1 VVARAWN
8 LLLAAAE
15 NVARNGAGYA
25 VAAAPLFLALT
36 LLLCGVAISE
46 GVKAQAHASV
56 LAGANLYCTWDMFGR
71 DAALPAEKVDALAK
85 IDGVV
90 EAVPRVVGRIRL
102 GEEQALVVGVP
113 FARLAGRALPLR
125 GALPKS
131 GAEVL
136 IGCELAR
143 AVGLAPGM
151 HVGLESDSIRLFT
164 VSGVLDGTAALWS
177 AKAIVIDLEEAAILF
192 GESAHVSDVC
202 LTTRPGYEAR
212 VAEAIQ
218 RADPRV
224 RVQTQSLVDAYVQ
237 RGMTLR
243 EGVFTVLF
251 ALALALAIAAFAV
264 VSWLGRTP
272 RRREIALLKSEGWT
286 TLDVLAL
293 VAFENL
299 LVSLLAAGAALLAA
313 ELWVGVLRAPLIAP
327 FFLPDLSLFPRM
339 EIPTRFTPLPAL
351 LAFLFSVTV
360 TMSGS
365 VLATWR
371 TASARP
377 AEVLR

>member
-1 VVARAWN
+1 
-8 LLLAAAE
+8 
-15 NVARNGAGYA
+15 
-25 VAAAPLFLALT
+25 
-36 LLLCGVAISE
+36 
-46 GVKAQAHASV
+46 
-56 LAGANLYCTWDMFGR
+56 
-71 DAALPAEKVDALAK
+71 
-85 IDGVV
+85 
-90 EAVPRVVGRIRL
+90 
-102 GEEQALVVGVP
+102 
-113 FARLAGRALPLR
+113 
-125 GALPKS
+125 
-131 GAEVL
+131 
-136 IGCELAR
+136 
-143 AVGLAPGM
+143 
-151 HVGLESDSIRLFT
+151 
-164 VSGVLDGTAALWS
+164 
-177 AKAIVIDLEEAAILF
+177 
-192 GESAHVSDVC
+192 VSDVC

-218 RADPRV
+218 RAEPRV

-251 ALALALAIAAFAV
+251 ALALALAVAAFAV

-339 EIPTRFTPLPAL
+339 EIPTRPPLGAARGPSTSRAPAAPTLPA
-351 LAFLFSVTV
+351 S
-360 TMSGS
+360 SQPC
-365 VLATWR
+365 
-371 TASARP
+371 ARP